1 MKPMSVSGRRKEKK
15 RESIALMTEAVRKHI
30 REAPCDLSDEEV
42 GEFIAKLLTETAGSI
57 DVLAPAEKL
66 AIAETV
72 FAKTRH
78 ELGVLMPLASD
89 PDVTEIMVNGAGA
102 VFIERKGCL
111 ERTDIEFGGVEELED
126 VIRRVAAGVHREIN
140 ELSPILDARLED
152 GSRVN
157 AVYRNIALGGPILTI
172 RRFPASAITME
183 ELVRSGSVTPEAA
196 DFLVKLVEAGYNIFI
211 SGGTS
216 SGKTTFLNALSN
228 FIPRA
233 ERIVTIEDSAEL
245 QIKGIENL
253 VRLECK
259 SANVQGK
266 GEVSMRHLIKASLR
280 MRPDRII
287 VGEVRGEEVMDMIQ
301 AMNTGH
307 SGSLSTGHAN
317 SPSGM
322 LYRLEAMFLQAAEF
336 PLGAI
341 RRQIAEGIDLIVH
354 LARLT
359 GGVRKVTEIAELRG
373 VIDGEIALNTLY
385 RLDGERRLASVGK
398 LEDTSKLSIAGVR
411 L

>member
-1 MKPMSVSGRRKEKK
+1 MSGNAVGRRKARR
-15 RESIALMTEAVRKHI
+15 REAVAALTEAVRKRI
-30 REAPCDLSDEEV
+30 RETPRELSDDEV
-42 GEFIAKLLTETAGSI
+42 RGIIAELLAETADTVDILS
-57 DVLAPAEKL
+57 PPEKL
-66 AIAETV
+66 SLAGTV

-78 ELGVLMPLASD
+78 ELGVLMPLAVD
-89 PDVTEIMVNGAGA
+89 PEVTEIMVNGPGS
-102 VFIERKGCL
+102 VFAERRGRL
-111 ERTDIEFGGVEELED
+111 EKTDIEFGGVEELED

-172 RRFPASAITME
+172 RRFPTSAITMD
-183 ELVRSGSVTPEAA
+183 ELLRFGSVTPDAA
-196 DFLVKLVEAGYNIFI
+196 AFLVRLVETGYNIFI

-228 FIPRA
+228 FIPPH

-245 QIKGIENL
+245 QIAGIENL

-266 GEVSMRHLIKASLR
+266 GGVSMRQLIKASLR

-354 LARLT
+354 LARLK
-359 GGVRKVTEIAELRG
+359 GGVRRVTEIAELGG
-373 VIDGEIALNTLY
+373 VVDGEIRLSTLY
-385 RLDGERRLASVGK
+385 RLDAERRLVKVG
-398 LEDTSKLSIAGVR
+398 EPENTEKLSVAGVR